1 MDNGNSNYSRY
12 MAELKKRV
20 KAEIIDLAPP
30 EKQKE
35 VEEEIYEK
43 KDFMNTQEY
52 IDDVNTWDE
61 DTFKTQMESI
71 QQTIVEWKGLY
82 GYSPNYLKYLA
93 AIDKI
98 IEEFMPTVPDEKKQK
113 VREEI
118 ESNKSEKMCN
128 LDIRAMIN
136 SMSDD
141 LIESL
146 LTKVNESLITE
157 LKEKYLS

>member
-98 IEEFMPTVPDEKKQK
+98 I
-113 VREEI
+113 
-118 ESNKSEKMCN
+118 
-128 LDIRAMIN
+128 DIH
-136 SMSDD
+136 
-141 LIESL
+141 
-146 LTKVNESLITE
+146 
-157 LKEKYLS
+157 